1 MKMQKSP
8 WYKNPYW
15 LGGIALGVVVIALV
29 LFLALR
35 GGGDKKPDTPDQ
47 PNIEEPTPP
56 LRQSR
61 SLLRSRNRSLTRSLR
76 PPRAA
81 IPRANRLTA
90 YGTWCW

>member
-35 GGGDKKPDTPDQ
+35 GGEDKKPDTPDQ
-47 PNIEEPTPP
+47 PNIEEPTPAP
-56 LRQSR
+56 TPEPTP
-61 SLLRSRNRSLTRSLR
+61 SRNRSLTRSLR

>member
-35 GGGDKKPDTPDQ
+35 GGEDKKPDTPDQ
-47 PNIEEPTPP
+47 PNIEEPT
-56 LRQSR
+56 LIHQ
-61 SLLRSRNRSLTRSLR
+61 
-76 PPRAA
+76 
-81 IPRANRLTA
+81 
-90 YGTWCW
+90 

>member
-35 GGGDKKPDTPDQ
+35 GGEDKK
-47 PNIEEPTPP
+47 NCRAVNAP
-56 LRQSR
+56 LDSMV
-61 SLLRSRNRSLTRSLR
+61 TRVYSGAGQMR
-76 PPRAA
+76 TAMMVAPRAM
-81 IPRANRLTA
+81 
-90 YGTWCW
+90 CC

>member
-56 LRQSR
+56 RPR
-61 SLLRSRNRSLTRSLR
+61 SLPPSRNRSLR
-76 PPRAA
+76 PPRVA
-81 IPRANRLTA
+81 IARANRLTA

>member
-35 GGGDKKPDTPDQ
+35 GGEDKKPDTPDQ
-47 PNIEEPTPP
+47 PNIEEPTPTP
-56 LRQSR
+56 TPEPTPEPDPEPAPTQGSYTEGNTLTVDCENGALTLR
-61 SLLRSRNRSLTRSLR
+61 
-76 PPRAA
+76 
-81 IPRANRLTA
+81 
-90 YGTWCW
+90 

>member
-15 LGGIALGVVVIALV
+15 LGSIALGVVVIALV

-47 PNIEEPTPP
+47 PNIEEPTPAP
-56 LRQSR
+56 APEPEPTPEPEPDPEPAPTQGS
-61 SLLRSRNRSLTRSLR
+61 
-76 PPRAA
+76 
-81 IPRANRLTA
+81 
-90 YGTWCW
+90 

>member
-35 GGGDKKPDTPDQ
+35 GGEDKKPDTPDQ
-47 PNIEEPTPP
+47 PNIEEPTPGAY
-56 LRQSR
+56 
-61 SLLRSRNRSLTRSLR
+61 
-76 PPRAA
+76 PRA
-81 IPRANRLTA
+81 
-90 YGTWCW
+90 GTGAGTGACAHPGQLYRGRTD

>member
-35 GGGDKKPDTPDQ
+35 GGGDKKPDTPD
-47 PNIEEPTPP
+47 PVSYTHLTLPTI
-56 LRQSR
+56 
-61 SLLRSRNRSLTRSLR
+61 
-76 PPRAA
+76 A
-81 IPRANRLTA
+81 
-90 YGTWCW
+90 